1 MTIKRIS
8 PNNRNVVP
16 GAGLDKNIYVKAG
29 DVNPLIDQVNANTT
43 AIADFADGSYKFDHI
58 AELTSAHGITFDNT
72 PNIDT
77 IAEKTLNH
85 GVIIDGVLLKDSAVD
100 TNVAAAG
107 VTLSG
112 TTLAAD
118 GTDADIDINIT
129 PKGTGS
135 LLTAKGTVTA
145 LTSTTANIT
154 TLDTNV
160 AAAGVTVAGT
170 TIAAD
175 GTDAAIPITITPK
188 GVAGILTT
196 AGSAAAPAYSFT
208 GDPNTGIIDSSADAI
223 GFVTNAIEQ
232 WTINA
237 SGSLVP
243 AVSTNDIGSSAAAV
257 EKVYSQNE
265 IIKAT
270 DANGFYGLMTRKYV
284 AAKATLGAEPT
295 EITVGIP
302 AGVRLLAVQFTVSTA
317 ITAATAT
324 SWKASFT
331 GGSSAVIDA
340 GANAF
345 ALNTKLN
352 VLLSETTMAATAV
365 TTNTTQISIIS
376 NDASDFTS
384 GEISAIVYYEEL
396 TSITN

>member
-1 MTIKRIS
+1 MATINRIN
-8 PNNRNVVP
+8 PNNRNIVP
-16 GAGLDKNIYVKAG
+16 GIGQENNIFVKSG

-43 AIADFADGSYKFDHI
+43 AIAAIVVGTTPATV
-58 AELTSAHGITFDNT
+58 AELRTGTDDTNFVT
-72 PNIDT
+72 P
-77 IAEKTLNH
+77 KTLADQALTFGAATMGFTGTLTNT
-85 GVIIDGVLLKDSAVD
+85 GKVNATNFD

-118 GTDADIDINIT
+118 GTDA
-129 PKGTGS
+129 
-135 LLTAKGTVTA
+135 
-145 LTSTTANIT
+145 
-154 TLDTNV
+154 
-160 AAAGVTVAGT
+160 
-170 TIAAD
+170 
-175 GTDAAIPITITPK
+175 AIPITITPK
-188 GVAGILTT
+188 GVAGVLNV

-208 GDPNTGIIDSSADAI
+208 SDPDTGIIDSSANAI
-223 GFVTNAIEQ
+223 GFVTNATEQ

-257 EKVYSQNE
+257 EKIYAQYD

-270 DANGFYGLMTRKYV
+270 DTNAKYGLLTRKYV
-284 AAKATLGAEPT
+284 TAKATLGAEPT

-302 AGVRLLAVQFTVSTA
+302 AGVRLLAVQFTVSTE

-331 GGSSAVIDA
+331 GGSTAVID
-340 GANAF
+340 GGTNAF

-365 TTNTTQISIIS
+365 TTDVTQISIIS

>member
-1 MTIKRIS
+1 MATIQRIN

-16 GAGLDKNIYVKAG
+16 GIGQENNIFVKSG
-29 DVNPLIDQVNANTT
+29 DVNPLIDQVNTNTT
-43 AIADFADGSYKFDHI
+43 AIAAIVGGTAASV
-58 AELTSAHGITFDNT
+58 AELRTGTNNT
-72 PNIDT
+72 KFVSPKT
-77 IAEKTLNH
+77 IADEGLIFGNGTL
-85 GVIIDGVLLKDSAVD
+85 GFTGVLTNTGKVNATNFD

-107 VTLSG
+107 VTLAG
-112 TTLAAD
+112 TTL
-118 GTDADIDINIT
+118 
-129 PKGTGS
+129 S
-135 LLTAKGTVTA
+135 
-145 LTSTTANIT
+145 
-154 TLDTNV
+154 
-160 AAAGVTVAGT
+160 
-170 TIAAD
+170 AD
-175 GTDAAIPITITPK
+175 GTDAAIPVTITPK
-188 GVAGILTT
+188 GVAGVLTV

-208 GDPNTGIIDSSADAI
+208 SDPDTGIIDSSANAL
-223 GFVTNAIEQ
+223 GFVTNATEQ
-232 WTINA
+232 WIINA

-257 EKVYSQNE
+257 EKIYAQND

-270 DANGFYGLMTRKYV
+270 DANTKYGLLTRKYV
-284 AAKATLGAEPT
+284 TAKATLGAEPT
-295 EITVGIP
+295 EITVNIP
-302 AGVRLLAVQFTVSTA
+302 SGVKLLAVQFSVSTE

-331 GGSSAVIDA
+331 GGSTAVIDA

-352 VLLSETTMAATAV
+352 VMLSETTMAATAI

>member
-1 MTIKRIS
+1 MATIPRIN
-8 PNNRNVVP
+8 PNNRNTVP
-16 GAGLDKNIYVKAG
+16 GIGTENNIFVKSG
-29 DVNPLIDQVNANTT
+29 DINPLIDQVNTNTT
-43 AIADFADGSYKFDHI
+43 AIADMADGSYKFDHI

-77 IAEKTLNH
+77 IAEKTSGH
-85 GVIIDGVLLKDSAVD
+85 GVIIDGVLLKDSVVD

-107 VTLSG
+107 VTLGG
-112 TTLAAD
+112 TTL
-118 GTDADIDINIT
+118 
-129 PKGTGS
+129 
-135 LLTAKGTVTA
+135 
-145 LTSTTANIT
+145 
-154 TLDTNV
+154 
-160 AAAGVTVAGT
+160 
-170 TIAAD
+170 AAD

-188 GVAGILTT
+188 GAANILSIAGT
-196 AGSAAAPAYSFT
+196 AAKPTYSFT
-208 GDPNTGIIDSSADAI
+208 SDPNTGIFSSTADAI
-223 GFVTNAIEQ
+223 GFSTNATEQ

-257 EKVYSQNE
+257 DKVYSQNE

-270 DANGFYGLMTRKYV
+270 DANGFYGLMTRKYI
-284 AAKATLGAEPT
+284 AAKVTLGVEPT
-295 EITVGIP
+295 EITINIP
-302 AGVRLLAVQFTVSTA
+302 SGVRLLAVQFTVSA
-317 ITAATAT
+317 LITSATAT

-331 GGSSAVIDA
+331 GGSTAVIDA
-340 GANAF
+340 GTNSF

-365 TTNTTQISIIS
+365 TTAPTQISIIS
-376 NDASDFTS
+376 NDGSDFTA